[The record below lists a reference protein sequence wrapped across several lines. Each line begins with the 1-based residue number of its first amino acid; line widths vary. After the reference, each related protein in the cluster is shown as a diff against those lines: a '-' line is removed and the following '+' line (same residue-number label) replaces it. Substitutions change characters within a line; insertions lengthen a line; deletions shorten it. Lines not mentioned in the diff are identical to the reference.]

1 MSKPSTNKTAEE
13 NLKEVVS
20 SWLFSSSGLKCLLTP
35 EVPKSVSDPRPD
47 AVGIRHVGGQLRG
60 DFEVV
65 SVIIRPSTKRFIS
78 ACGEAKAHS
87 IQADRSYL
95 ACYLGDEDFD
105 EEQID
110 AALHLEIGL
119 IRLGSENDCQRIV
132 PAPLNRPQ
140 SRSRATL
147 LHQLGLVVCQLC
159 AVSFSLFPGN
169 EQDDAVLW
177 NEQWADRFGRLRNE
191 SVYDR
196 RHLCSDCVRNIRE
209 LAAERDSY

>member
-1 MSKPSTNKTAEE
+1 MPKPSTNKFSEE
-13 NLKEVVS
+13 DFKGAVA
-20 SWLFSSSGLKCLLTP
+20 SWLFSSSGLQCLLTP

-47 AVGIRHVGGQLRG
+47 VVGILHVGGQLSG

-65 SVIIRPSTKRFIS
+65 SVTIRPSIKRFIS

-95 ACYLGDEDFD
+95 ACYLPDGDFAED
-105 EEQID
+105 QIA
-110 AALHLEIGL
+110 AALHLGIGL
-119 IRLGSENDCQRIV
+119 LRLDGENSCQRVV
-132 PAPLNRPQ
+132 PAPPNNPQ
-140 SRSRATL
+140 SRSRVTL
-147 LHQLGLVVCQLC
+147 LHQLGLVICQLC
-159 AVSFSLFPGN
+159 GVTLSLFP
-169 EQDDAVLW
+169 EKEDTDAVLW

-209 LAAERDSY
+209 LRDEHRS